1 MKRKFTAL
9 LLAGAAVMVMAAGCG
24 KSSGSETVTGDNPT
38 ENGTVDHVSLTVTQ
52 RDYSDLVTLGEYKG
66 LEIDVKSADVTDA
79 QLEEAKQSVIKTMTK
94 PEQITDRVVADKDTI
109 HLQYTGYLGDEA
121 FSGGSTGEKGTDYT
135 IGGNYIKDLNDQLIG
150 LECGKDYDLNC
161 TFPESYSN
169 KDLAGKEVVFKV
181 KVDYIH
187 GKDIVPEWNDEL
199 IKEYSETYA
208 KGEHKTVEEF
218 EKYMKD
224 TLHEN
229 NLEQQAQLYQASLTS
244 TIIEAC
250 EISEL
255 PEDRVKE
262 ITDSYYN
269 YYKYQYTMYA
279 AMYGTD
285 YETLLKAMDM
295 TEEKLKEMCEEQGRY
310 STECIVV
317 FSAIAAKEGISVSE
331 EEYNKMAAEEL
342 AASQAGYKTIAE
354 MEAALTQEAIYEDF
368 LNSKVM
374 EFLEEQ
380 NTMTISDNTETEAST
395 AE

>member
-1 MKRKFTAL
+1 MKKKLTAL
-9 LLAGAAVMVMAAGCG
+9 LLAFAAVMATAAGCG
-24 KSSGSETVTGDNPT
+24 KSPSPSSFE
-38 ENGTVDHVSLTVTQ
+38 Q
-52 RDYSDLVTLGEYKG
+52 RDYSDIVTLGEYKG
-66 LEIDVKSADVTDA
+66 LEIDVKSADVTDE
-79 QLEEAKQSVIKTMTK
+79 QMKESRDSIIKSLTK
-94 PEQITDRVVADKDTI
+94 PEHVTDRVTADKDTI
-109 HLQYTGYLGDEA
+109 HLQYTGYLDDKA
-121 FSGGSTGEKGTDYT
+121 FDGGSTGENGTDYT

-150 LECGKDYDLNC
+150 LECGKEYDLNC
-161 TFPESYSN
+161 TFPEDYKPN

-199 IKEYSETYA
+199 VKEYS
-208 KGEHKTVEEF
+208 KGDYTTVEAF
-218 EKYMKD
+218 EKYMEE

-229 NLEQQAQLYQASLTS
+229 NLAQQEQLYQAGLTS
-244 TIIEAC
+244 TIIENC

-255 PEDRVKE
+255 PEDRIKE

-285 YETLLKAMDM
+285 YETLLSSMDM
-295 TEEKLKEMCEEQGRY
+295 TDEKLKEMCEEQGKY

-317 FSAIAAKEGISVSE
+317 FNAIAVKEGITVSD
-331 EEYNKMAAEEL
+331 EEYNKMAAEEVSK
-342 AASQAGYKTIAE
+342 SQAGYKSVEE
-354 MEAALTQEAIYEDF
+354 MEEALTKESIYEDF

-374 EFLEEQ
+374 DFLIEQ
-380 NTMTISDNTETEAST
+380 NKMTISDNTETKPETETKSEAET